1 MIPATQPLSTAPTF
15 DLLES
20 YAEAKESARKFAEQG
35 YPQTSAD
42 FRAVA
47 EMIAA
52 EIVGRCV
59 R

>member
-1 MIPATQPLSTAPTF
+1 MIPATMPLSTAPTF

-20 YAEAKESARKFAEQG
+20 YAEAKDSARSAARQG
-35 YPQTSAD
+35 LSQTSAD

-52 EIVGRCV
+52 EIFGRCV

>member
-20 YAEAKESARKFAEQG
+20 YAEAKDSARSAAHQG
-35 YPQTSAD
+35 LSQTSAD
-42 FRAVA
+42 YRVLA